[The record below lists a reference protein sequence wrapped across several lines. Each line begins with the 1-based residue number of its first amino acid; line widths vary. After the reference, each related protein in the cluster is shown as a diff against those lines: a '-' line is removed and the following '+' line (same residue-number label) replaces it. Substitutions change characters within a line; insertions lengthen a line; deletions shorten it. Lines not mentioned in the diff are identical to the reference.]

1 MQKGARISIITHTS
15 LKKYIDYITEL
26 KNNGK
31 RLILLVDEA
40 HCCSYDTLIQTNL
53 GELKIGDIV
62 TNQIKCKVVSYNE
75 SLNKIELKPIVQYFE
90 NECYEDMYEVSYII
104 KGKIKTVELTAG
116 HPVYTKNRGYVC
128 VEDLNENDIILS
140 VSCHCDYCNK
150 DLNKYTSSMYN
161 KKSKSNTSC
170 CSKTCALK
178 LQHELGIR
186 DNVMTN
192 EVKNKISNKLKEN
205 YKIIGTGNY
214 KRKQEM
220 ILNNPMNNE
229 IYKNKMISSIR
240 GLASKGKLKNNFKYG
255 NGKISEAEQFIYD
268 DLIKLGFEY
277 NKGISTKSF
286 KFEFPEAKVPFVYK
300 ADFINKNLKIA
311 IEIDGKS
318 HKYKSVKEA
327 DIKKQRVFDFNNYIV
342 LRFTNEQVLLNKDYV
357 LKEIKECIQK
367 VK

>member
-1 MQKGARISIITHTS
+1 M
-15 LKKYIDYITEL
+15 
-26 KNNGK
+26 
-31 RLILLVDEA
+31 LVDEA

-90 NECYEDMYEVSYII
+90 NECYEDMYEVSYMV

-140 VSCHCDYCNK
+140 VSCHCDYCNE

-161 KKSKSNTSC
+161 KKSKSNTLC
-170 CSKTCALK
+170 CSKACTLK

-186 DNVMTN
+186 DNIMTDK
-192 EVKNKISNKLKEN
+192 VKNKISNKLKEN
-205 YKIIGTGNY
+205 YKTPGTGNY

-220 ILNNPMNNE
+220 LFNNPMNNE
-229 IYKNKMISSIR
+229 IYRNKMISSIR
-240 GLASKGKLKNNFKYG
+240 DLASKGKLKNNFKYG
-255 NGKISEAEQFIYD
+255 NGKISEAEQFIYN
-268 DLIKLGFEY
+268 DLINLGFEY

-286 KFEFPEAKVPFVYK
+286 KFKFPEAKVPFVYK

-311 IEIDGKS
+311 IEIDGRS
-318 HKYKSVKEA
+318 HNYKTIKEA
-327 DIKKQRVFDFNNYIV
+327 DIKKQEVFDFNDYIV
-342 LRFTNEQVLLNKDYV
+342 LRFTNEQVLTNKDYV